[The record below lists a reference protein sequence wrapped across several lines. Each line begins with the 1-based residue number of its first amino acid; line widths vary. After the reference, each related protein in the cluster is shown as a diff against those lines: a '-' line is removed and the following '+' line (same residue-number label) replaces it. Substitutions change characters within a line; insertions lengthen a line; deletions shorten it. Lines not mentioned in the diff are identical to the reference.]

1 MRVKIINLILLI
13 ASWLP
18 VFSLTEDEK
27 YGELKIDNSIAVRS
41 QLRTWRLS
49 LFQIMLGAYKFY
61 ILTLSRT
68 YDNNTNKVLY
78 HPKLFKLISLKKIFD
93 KNNHHIEQIYND
105 YYMRLN
111 NSTIIEERLGKE
123 KESLCYHI
131 EYENSR
137 IEKSDN
143 KVNVYATIVL
153 TLLPILLGISFDSI
167 LLLLKINL
175 IYKAI
180 FIISAYFAMNIVL
193 YLFQYIKV
201 GKYNMSRF
209 STLKEEQDENLT
221 QRLVSQYYYDY
232 QSLKNKANF
241 FVSYVLNIQKWME
254 ASLTLFI
261 IAFSY
266 HQIYMHFSNAP
277 KRVDTSNSIIYNMDV
292 ATLNDP
298 YSKDSIQLTN
308 IKKCVQMQD
317 ADMMIVI
324 YNDQSD
330 IGIIKS
336 EFLIFDS
343 SFEIQYVNDNQLE
356 PDDIKILVYKKEYS

>member
-18 VFSLTEDEK
+18 AFSLTKDEN
-27 YGELKIDNSIAVRS
+27 YGEIEIDNSVAVRS
-41 QLRTWRLS
+41 QLKTWRLS
-49 LFQIMLGAYKFY
+49 LFQIMFGAYKLY

-68 YDNNTNKVLY
+68 YDDNTNKVFY

-93 KNNHHIEQIYND
+93 KSDHIEQIYDN

-111 NSTIIEERLGKE
+111 NSKMTEDRLEKE

>member
-93 KNNHHIEQIYND
+93 KNDHHIEQIYND

-266 HQIYMHFSNAP
+266 HQTYMHFSNAP

>member
-93 KNNHHIEQIYND
+93 KNDHHIEQIYND
-105 YYMRLN
+105 YYMRLH

>member
-13 ASWLP
+13 ASWLS

-61 ILTLSRT
+61 ILTLSRS

-93 KNNHHIEQIYND
+93 KNDHHIEQIYND

>member
-93 KNNHHIEQIYND
+93 KNDHHIEQIYND

-232 QSLKNKANF
+232 QFLKNKANF

>member
-49 LFQIMLGAYKFY
+49 LFQIMLGAHKFY

-93 KNNHHIEQIYND
+93 KNDHHIEQIYND

>member
-49 LFQIMLGAYKFY
+49 LFQIMLGAYKLY

-93 KNNHHIEQIYND
+93 KNDHHIEQIYND

>member
-1 MRVKIINLILLI
+1 M
-13 ASWLP
+13 
-18 VFSLTEDEK
+18 
-27 YGELKIDNSIAVRS
+27 
-41 QLRTWRLS
+41 
-49 LFQIMLGAYKFY
+49 
-61 ILTLSRT
+61 
-68 YDNNTNKVLY
+68 Y

-93 KNNHHIEQIYND
+93 KNDHHIEQIYND

>member
-1 MRVKIINLILLI
+1 
-13 ASWLP
+13 
-18 VFSLTEDEK
+18 
-27 YGELKIDNSIAVRS
+27 
-41 QLRTWRLS
+41 
-49 LFQIMLGAYKFY
+49 
-61 ILTLSRT
+61 
-68 YDNNTNKVLY
+68 
-78 HPKLFKLISLKKIFD
+78 
-93 KNNHHIEQIYND
+93 
-105 YYMRLN
+105 
-111 NSTIIEERLGKE
+111 
-123 KESLCYHI
+123 
-131 EYENSR
+131 
-137 IEKSDN
+137 
-143 KVNVYATIVL
+143 
-153 TLLPILLGISFDSI
+153 
-167 LLLLKINL
+167 
-175 IYKAI
+175 
-180 FIISAYFAMNIVL
+180 
-193 YLFQYIKV
+193 
-201 GKYNMSRF
+201 
-209 STLKEEQDENLT
+209 
-221 QRLVSQYYYDY
+221 
-232 QSLKNKANF
+232 
-241 FVSYVLNIQKWME
+241 VSYVLNIQKWME

>member
-93 KNNHHIEQIYND
+93 KNDHHIEQIYND

-261 IAFSY
+261 IAFS
-266 HQIYMHFSNAP
+266 
-277 KRVDTSNSIIYNMDV
+277 
-292 ATLNDP
+292 
-298 YSKDSIQLTN
+298 
-308 IKKCVQMQD
+308 
-317 ADMMIVI
+317 
-324 YNDQSD
+324 
-330 IGIIKS
+330 
-336 EFLIFDS
+336 
-343 SFEIQYVNDNQLE
+343 
-356 PDDIKILVYKKEYS
+356 

>member
-93 KNNHHIEQIYND
+93 KNDHHIEQIYND

-221 QRLVSQYYYDY
+221 QRLVSQYYYEY

>member
-1 MRVKIINLILLI
+1 MRVKIINLILLL

-18 VFSLTEDEK
+18 IFSLTKDDN
-27 YGELKIDNSIAVRS
+27 YGEIVIDSNTTVRS
-41 QLRTWRLS
+41 QLRVWRLS
-49 LFQIMLGAYKFY
+49 VFQIMFGAYKLY

-68 YDNNTNKVLY
+68 YDDSTNKSSY

-93 KNNHHIEQIYND
+93 KSDHIKQIYNT

-111 NSTIIEERLGKE
+111 DSKMTEDRLEKE

-131 EYENSR
+131 EVENSR
-137 IEKSDN
+137 LEKSDN
-143 KVNVYATIVL
+143 KMNIYTTILL
-153 TLLPILLGISFDSI
+153 TALPILLGISFDSI
-167 LLLLKINL
+167 LLLFKTNM
-175 IYKAI
+175 IYKAF
-180 FIISAYFAMNIVL
+180 FIISAYFVMNIVL

>member
-93 KNNHHIEQIYND
+93 KNDHHIEQIYND

-111 NSTIIEERLGKE
+111 NSKMTEDRLEKE

-131 EYENSR
+131 EVENSR
-137 IEKSDN
+137 LEKSDN
-143 KVNVYATIVL
+143 KMNIYTTVL
-153 TLLPILLGISFDSI
+153 LTALPILLGISFDSI
-167 LLLLKINL
+167 LLLFKTNM
-175 IYKAI
+175 IYKAF
-180 FIISAYFAMNIVL
+180 FIISAYFVMNIVL

-277 KRVDTSNSIIYNMDV
+277 KRVDT
-292 ATLNDP
+292 
-298 YSKDSIQLTN
+298 N

>member
-49 LFQIMLGAYKFY
+49 LFQIMLGAYKFC

-93 KNNHHIEQIYND
+93 KNDHHIEQIYND

>member
-93 KNNHHIEQIYND
+93 KNDHHIEQIYND

-131 EYENSR
+131 EYDNSR

-153 TLLPILLGISFDSI
+153 TLVPILLGISFDSI

>member
-93 KNNHHIEQIYND
+93 KNDHHIEQICND

>member
-18 VFSLTEDEK
+18 AFSLTKDEN
-27 YGELKIDNSIAVRS
+27 YGEIEIDNSVAVRS
-41 QLRTWRLS
+41 QLKTWRLS
-49 LFQIMLGAYKFY
+49 LFQIMFGAYKLY

-93 KNNHHIEQIYND
+93 KNDHHIEQIYND

>member
-93 KNNHHIEQIYND
+93 KNDHHIEQIYND

-221 QRLVSQYYYDY
+221 QRLVSQSYYDY

>member
-93 KNNHHIEQIYND
+93 KNDHHIEQIYND

-193 YLFQYIKV
+193 YLFQCIKV

-232 QSLKNKANF
+232 QSLKNKAIF

>member
-18 VFSLTEDEK
+18 AFSLTKDEN
-27 YGELKIDNSIAVRS
+27 YGEIEIDNSVAVRS
-41 QLRTWRLS
+41 QLKTWRLS
-49 LFQIMLGAYKFY
+49 LFQIMFGAYKLY

-68 YDNNTNKVLY
+68 YDDNTNKVLY

-93 KNNHHIEQIYND
+93 KNDHHIEQIYND

-111 NSTIIEERLGKE
+111 NSKMTEDRLEKE

>member
-93 KNNHHIEQIYND
+93 KNDHHIEQIYND

-167 LLLLKINL
+167 LLLLKVNL

>member
-93 KNNHHIEQIYND
+93 KNDHHIEQIYND

-111 NSTIIEERLGKE
+111 NSKMTEDRLEKE

-131 EYENSR
+131 EVENSR
-137 IEKSDN
+137 LEKSDN
-143 KVNVYATIVL
+143 KMNIYTTVL
-153 TLLPILLGISFDSI
+153 LTALPILLGISFDSI
-167 LLLLKINL
+167 LLLFKTNM
-175 IYKAI
+175 IYKAF
-180 FIISAYFAMNIVL
+180 FIISAYFVMNIVL

-232 QSLKNKANF
+232 QFFILQFRIVQRRIAFRSLFEELRMGILGDTEPLDQLSCHAGHGTVALSLRNAAACF
-241 FVSYVLNIQKWME
+241 HELQPVLNGQTTFMPDHITLRAEQETGSVQCIAVEERQFLVDAGFDALVECSILAGHGREKYME
-254 ASLTLFI
+254 AR
-261 IAFSY
+261 AGG
-266 HQIYMHFSNAP
+266 N
-277 KRVDTSNSIIYNMDV
+277 
-292 ATLNDP
+292 
-298 YSKDSIQLTN
+298 
-308 IKKCVQMQD
+308 
-317 ADMMIVI
+317 
-324 YNDQSD
+324 
-330 IGIIKS
+330 
-336 EFLIFDS
+336 
-343 SFEIQYVNDNQLE
+343 
-356 PDDIKILVYKKEYS
+356 

>member
-93 KNNHHIEQIYND
+93 KNDHHIEQIYND
-105 YYMRLN
+105 YYMHLN

-201 GKYNMSRF
+201 EKYNMSRF

>member
-93 KNNHHIEQIYND
+93 KNDHHIEQIYND

-111 NSTIIEERLGKE
+111 NSKMTEDRLEKE

-131 EYENSR
+131 EVENSR
-137 IEKSDN
+137 LEKSDI
-143 KVNVYATIVL
+143 YTTVL
-153 TLLPILLGISFDSI
+153 LTALPILLGISFDSI
-167 LLLLKINL
+167 LLLFKTNM
-175 IYKAI
+175 IYKAF
-180 FIISAYFAMNIVL
+180 FIISAYFVMNIVL

>member
-1 MRVKIINLILLI
+1 
-13 ASWLP
+13 
-18 VFSLTEDEK
+18 
-27 YGELKIDNSIAVRS
+27 
-41 QLRTWRLS
+41 
-49 LFQIMLGAYKFY
+49 MLGAYKFY

-93 KNNHHIEQIYND
+93 KNDHHIEQIYND

>member
-18 VFSLTEDEK
+18 AFSLTKDEN
-27 YGELKIDNSIAVRS
+27 YGEIEIDNSVAVRS

-49 LFQIMLGAYKFY
+49 LFQIMFGAYKLY

-68 YDNNTNKVLY
+68 YDDNTNKVLY

-93 KNNHHIEQIYND
+93 KSDHIEQIYDN

-111 NSTIIEERLGKE
+111 NSKMTEDRLEKE

-131 EYENSR
+131 EVENSR
-137 IEKSDN
+137 LEKSDN
-143 KVNVYATIVL
+143 KMNIYTTVL
-153 TLLPILLGISFDSI
+153 LTALPILLGISFDSI
-167 LLLLKINL
+167 LLLFKTNM
-175 IYKAI
+175 IYKAF
-180 FIISAYFAMNIVL
+180 FIISAYFVMNIVL

>member
-27 YGELKIDNSIAVRS
+27 YGELKIDNCIAVRS

-93 KNNHHIEQIYND
+93 KNDHHIEQIYND

>member
-61 ILTLSRT
+61 ILTLSIT

-93 KNNHHIEQIYND
+93 KNDHHIEQIYND

>member
-18 VFSLTEDEK
+18 AFSLTKDEN
-27 YGELKIDNSIAVRS
+27 YGEIEIDNSVAVRS
-41 QLRTWRLS
+41 QLKTWRLS
-49 LFQIMLGAYKFY
+49 LFQIMFGAYKLY

-68 YDNNTNKVLY
+68 YDDNTNKVLY

-93 KNNHHIEQIYND
+93 KNDHHIEQIYND

>member
-18 VFSLTEDEK
+18 AFSLTKDEN
-27 YGELKIDNSIAVRS
+27 YGEIEIDNSVAVRS
-41 QLRTWRLS
+41 QLKTWRLS
-49 LFQIMLGAYKFY
+49 LFQIMFGAYKLY

-68 YDNNTNKVLY
+68 YDDNTNKVLY

-93 KNNHHIEQIYND
+93 KSDHIEQIYDN

-111 NSTIIEERLGKE
+111 NSKMTEDRLEKE